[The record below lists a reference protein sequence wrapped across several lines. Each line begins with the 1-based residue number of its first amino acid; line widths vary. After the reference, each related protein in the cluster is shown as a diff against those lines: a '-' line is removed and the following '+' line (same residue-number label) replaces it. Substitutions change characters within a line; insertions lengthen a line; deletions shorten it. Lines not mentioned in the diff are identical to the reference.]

1 MLSSETR
8 FVGALN
14 EELRALGRT
23 GHRRKFGAGEVIF
36 SAGDAG
42 NGLYLVESGR
52 VLISVALGN
61 GESRVIATIGVG
73 DYFGEMAVL
82 DDAPRSATATA
93 EEETETYFL
102 PREEFLSVL
111 ARRPH
116 FALELTRE
124 FSLRQRASNDKFRA
138 EILQAER
145 LAVVGRFAGTIVHDF
160 KNPLTIIGLA
170 AELAC
175 SDHTAPP
182 MRHRA
187 ADRIAR
193 QVERM
198 TNMLQEL
205 IEFTKPSGQKPRRQ
219 TVNFARYMNPLAEEI
234 RPEIAER
241 GVKLQLANPPPEV
254 DVQVD
259 PQRLSRLFYNLLNNA
274 VDEMSG
280 GGTIFLRFA
289 VEQGELRTEVEDTG
303 RGIAPEIAESLFQPF
318 ATHGK
323 EHGSGLGLTICK
335 KIVEDHGGKI
345 WALSTPGKGATFCFT
360 LPLPAPGPDAGQ
372 AGSRA

>member
-1 MLSSETR
+1 MSSSETR

-14 EELRALGRT
+14 DELRALGPT
-23 GHRRKFGAGEVIF
+23 GHRKRFSAGEVVF

-52 VLISVALGN
+52 VQISMALGN
-61 GESRVIATIGVG
+61 GESHVLATIGPG

-102 PREEFLSVL
+102 PREELLGVL
-111 ARRPH
+111 TRRPQ
-116 FALELTRE
+116 FALELARE
-124 FSLRQRASNDKFRA
+124 FSLRQRASNDKFGA
-138 EILQAER
+138 AILQAER
-145 LAVVGRFAGTIVHDF
+145 LAIIGRFAGTIVHDF
-160 KNPLTIIGLA
+160 RNPLTIIGLA

-175 SDHTAPP
+175 SDTTAPP

-205 IEFTKPSGQKPRRQ
+205 IEFTKPSGQKRVLAA
-219 TVNFARYMNPLAEEI
+219 VNFARYMNPLRDEI
-234 RPEIAER
+234 RQEIAER
-241 GVKLQLANPPPEV
+241 GVKLELVTPPPEV
-254 DVQVD
+254 DVRID

-274 VDEMSG
+274 VDEMPDG
-280 GGTIFLRFA
+280 GKIRIRFST
-289 VEQGELRTEVEDTG
+289 EGGELRVEIEDTG
-303 RGIAPEIAESLFQPF
+303 RGIAPEIAQSLFQPF

-323 EHGSGLGLTICK
+323 AHGTGLGLTICK
-335 KIVEDHGGKI
+335 KIVEDHGGRI

-360 LPLPAPGPDAGQ
+360 IPLPK
-372 AGSRA
+372 